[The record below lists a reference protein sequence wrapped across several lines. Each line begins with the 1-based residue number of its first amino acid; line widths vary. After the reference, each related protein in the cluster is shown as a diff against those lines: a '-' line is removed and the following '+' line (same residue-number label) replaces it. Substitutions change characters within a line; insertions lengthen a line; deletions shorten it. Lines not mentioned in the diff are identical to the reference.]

1 MGLVF
6 DVEFYLKLNFY
17 VVNDRN
23 GKIIGLTI
31 GNFAKSGYS
40 SDQKWEN
47 NCKCTS
53 DMRNHYVNRNFGL
66 TSRFF
71 RLKKYLNIIGQ

>member
-23 GKIIGLTI
+23 GKIIGLT
-31 GNFAKSGYS
+31 S
-40 SDQKWEN
+40 
-47 NCKCTS
+47 
-53 DMRNHYVNRNFGL
+53 
-66 TSRFF
+66 
-71 RLKKYLNIIGQ
+71 